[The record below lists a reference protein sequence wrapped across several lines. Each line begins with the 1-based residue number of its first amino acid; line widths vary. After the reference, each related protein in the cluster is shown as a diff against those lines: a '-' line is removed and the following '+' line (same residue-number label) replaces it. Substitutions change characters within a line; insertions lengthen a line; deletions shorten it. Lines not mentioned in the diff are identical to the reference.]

1 MTHIQFDL
9 EIVRPIG
16 FHREIPRESKLLMIQ
31 D

>member
-16 FHREIPRESKLLMIQ
+16 FDREIPIKRKLLMI
-31 D
+31 